1 ARPNRTRRSAVD
13 GGERSGAV
21 AAPVPAVLVTE
32 GHLDGH
38 VARLTGLP
46 VTPAQ
51 PALPAVSSES
61 DLRRV
66 VTGGRKRTDPAHA
79 GGTAAASERHERA
92 YLVDGTR
99 RSVRDHDLR

>member
-1 ARPNRTRRSAVD
+1 PPHPSTQGCVRRPREGGPWSRRGRCGPHRWKRQWRCKEESYLSAVSARPNRTRRSAVD

-51 PALPAVSSES
+51 PAL
-61 DLRRV
+61 
-66 VTGGRKRTDPAHA
+66 
-79 GGTAAASERHERA
+79 
-92 YLVDGTR
+92 
-99 RSVRDHDLR
+99 